1 MYGFDTEY
9 GVEGLVST
17 RSDTYSFGIVLM
29 ETFTRRKPSDEMFGG
44 EFSLRNWIKGLIP
57 SEIARVMDSNLL
69 REEDNVDAKVECLFS
84 VMEVA
89 LKCSEELADMRMS
102 MKDAVT
108 ALNKIKLQFLAS
120 CGKEFTKIGKHH

>member
-69 REEDNVDAKVECLFS
+69 REEDNVDSKVDCLLS

-89 LKCSEELADMRMS
+89 LKCSEELADMRMN

-120 CGKEFTKIGKHH
+120 CGKELTKIGKHH